1 MKQHQ
6 MTHKFR
12 DSEQDS
18 SRPQVS
24 TTPDSK
30 SSPFTSPGSS
40 DHSPPFSVSAGVKRP
55 GEDGGV
61 GVSLVDRPPEKRAI
75 LCGQMSSGEL
85 TLTTPITT
93 SSQQYFVQHKTRRNV
108 TTCLSAEE
116 KNCFPFESDRFLSSF
131 YFIHLEKCSR
141 RARQDFDLLRHF
153 SNLI

>member
-1 MKQHQ
+1 MRIEKCCLSLLTVLQGNMKQHQ

-30 SSPFTSPGSS
+30 SSPFTSPASS

-55 GEDGGV
+55 GEDSGV

-75 LCGQMSSGEL
+75 LCG
-85 TLTTPITT
+85 
-93 SSQQYFVQHKTRRNV
+93 
-108 TTCLSAEE
+108 
-116 KNCFPFESDRFLSSF
+116 
-131 YFIHLEKCSR
+131 
-141 RARQDFDLLRHF
+141 
-153 SNLI
+153 